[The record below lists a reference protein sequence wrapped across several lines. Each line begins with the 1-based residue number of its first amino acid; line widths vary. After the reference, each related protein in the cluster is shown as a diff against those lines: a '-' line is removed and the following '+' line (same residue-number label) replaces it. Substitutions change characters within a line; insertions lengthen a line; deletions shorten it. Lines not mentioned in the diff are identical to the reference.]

1 MYFNRN
7 TIKKT
12 IMTTPYSAG
21 ENTCWKYFKEEVI
34 KEFSLKEEELEKIHD
49 IYKIFYNFV
58 RDFFEEIH
66 LFKNPSKAIIKHFKE
81 VAEKEKK
88 IVLNS
93 EDSVTN
99 LAYFKLKTSYI
110 DIKNDEGLRLTKKIK
125 KIDKSKIDNRK
136 IYNSIRANIAHWL
149 DAMFLRKLVNSLK
162 NPIFTI
168 HDEFAIDFLSVNELI
183 VEANQIASEELLIK
197 LPWDFRHDLKIFSI
211 FILI

>member
-88 IVLNS
+88 IVLN
-93 EDSVTN
+93 V
-99 LAYFKLKTSYI
+99 L
-110 DIKNDEGLRLTKKIK
+110 IKAKI
-125 KIDKSKIDNRK
+125 
-136 IYNSIRANIAHWL
+136 
-149 DAMFLRKLVNSLK
+149 FLKLVFVSCFYY
-162 NPIFTI
+162 I
-168 HDEFAIDFLSVNELI
+168 
-183 VEANQIASEELLIK
+183 
-197 LPWDFRHDLKIFSI
+197 
-211 FILI
+211 ILGL